1 MEPKGPLL
9 SPLEYAT
16 CQLPKPDQSIH
27 LLPSSFLKTLLNI
40 ILASTDRPSKFSFSL
55 RFPHKNPLLIH
66 PLPQSGTLQAYL
78 IFWCVFVSRSTDRAA
93 DIIATVTGIQTE
105 ADHTGPSTDWRP
117 SDRLQEGS
125 PAEQDSSVHVDN
137 PGTELSLISAAAFT
151 TTAEHI
157 WGLFSIATA
166 TLTGIPQQG
175 QAPDIRRA
183 FWRFQRHCVRRE
195 G

>member
-1 MEPKGPLL
+1 
-9 SPLEYAT
+9 
-16 CQLPKPDQSIH
+16 
-27 LLPSSFLKTLLNI
+27 
-40 ILASTDRPSKFSFSL
+40 
-55 RFPHKNPLLIH
+55 
-66 PLPQSGTLQAYL
+66 
-78 IFWCVFVSRSTDRAA
+78 VFVSRSTDRAA
-93 DIIATVTGIQTE
+93 DITATVIGIQTE

-125 PAEQDSSVHVDN
+125 PAEQDSRVHVDN

-151 TTAEHI
+151 ATAEYI

-195 G
+195 GQDGRHDGIERTSEFLVGDNWEIPRQGYIIFVSRGVSCKEVYPALCIYLIENQMMRSVN